1 MCAASQKKSLVGLD
15 STQTDGVNAVAS
27 LEEIIDFLKEIA
39 ENDDDMSD
47 PGSSLQLPNLSQTE
61 EESEKLSC
69 QEEGCIKVFQSFAAL
84 QKHLNR
90 GGNW

>member
-39 ENDDDMSD
+39 ENDDDVSIFVV
-47 PGSSLQLPNLSQTE
+47 
-61 EESEKLSC
+61 C
-69 QEEGCIKVFQSFAAL
+69 
-84 QKHLNR
+84 
-90 GGNW
+90 